1 MKKIKTTDYDFDHEV
16 WSTEISKEAKNFIE
30 KFLHYDP
37 DKRMLIDEALEHKWL
52 KDVRMS
58 S

>member
-16 WSTEISKEAKNFIE
+16 WSNEISKEAKSFIE

-37 DKRMLIDEALEHKWL
+37 DKRMSIDEAL
-52 KDVRMS
+52 
-58 S
+58 